1 MAQHTKTGKNTKW
14 PQNMPN
20 GHLLK
25 QNGCKIFQMAIEY
38 TTVFHSKAL
47 KIYPKN
53 GILVLKY
60 IYIPSG
66 NPASD

>member
-1 MAQHTKTGKNTKW
+1 MAQRTKTGKNTKW

-47 KIYPKN
+47 KNIPQKWDF
-53 GILVLKY
+53 GLK
-60 IYIPSG
+60 IHIHTIWQPCV
-66 NPASD
+66 